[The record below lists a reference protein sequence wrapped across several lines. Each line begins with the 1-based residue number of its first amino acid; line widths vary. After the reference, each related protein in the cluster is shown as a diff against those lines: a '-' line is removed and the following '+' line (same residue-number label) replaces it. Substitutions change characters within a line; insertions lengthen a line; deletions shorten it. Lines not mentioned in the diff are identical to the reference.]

1 MNPEDDKISI
11 EEPHLVLEL
20 PMRMFG
26 RTVHR
31 TKLALDSLEIGQI
44 LELRTDDP

>member
-1 MNPEDDKISI
+1 MIPKEDPMSTL
-11 EEPHLVLEL
+11 EPHLVLEL
-20 PMRMFG
+20 PMRLFG

-31 TKLALDSLEIGQI
+31 TKLAFDSLEIGQV

>member
-1 MNPEDDKISI
+1 MDPKDDKIST

-20 PMRMFG
+20 PMRLFG

-31 TKLALDSLEIGQI
+31 TKLALDSLEIGQM